1 MVGMREMRNAY
12 RMSVR
17 NAGKTR
23 LFEEQSLTR
32 KDNVAIDPTG
42 IGSDSMD

>member
-1 MVGMREMRNAY
+1 
-12 RMSVR
+12 MSVR
-17 NAGKTR
+17 KAEETK

-42 IGSDSMD
+42 KGSDSMD